1 MVRLEGREMEKSAY
15 AALAAKLDAVEAEV
29 TAYIA
34 AHNERI
40 AAARLVLAEKTDR
53 NYGYLLAL
61 YA

>member
-1 MVRLEGREMEKSAY
+1 MAHKPDPTMYEF
-15 AALAAKLDAVEAEV
+15 
-29 TAYIA
+29 YIA

>member
-1 MVRLEGREMEKSAY
+1 MEKY
-15 AALAAKLDAVEAEV
+15 AALAAKLAAVEAEIDEYV
-29 TAYIA
+29 A